1 MLVIKYRAI
10 FFTISALL
18 IAASIFGLVKYGLN
32 LGIDFTGGS
41 LLEVE
46 YAGDRPSVETIKNN
60 IASISSVNFGE
71 VSVQP
76 SGEKGVIV
84 RLRAID
90 ENEKQVLKAAMAN
103 GLVVGTSTATS
114 TASTTV
120 GALTEKNF
128 TAIGPTLG
136 KELANKGLVAIGA
149 VLAVILLFIAFSFRG
164 ISARVGGINGWKYG
178 TIALVALA
186 HDVIIPTG
194 LFVYLGHFY
203 GTEISALFL
212 TALLAIMGIS
222 IADTIVIFDR
232 IRENLRRKISNSFE
246 ETVSISLNETF
257 VRSFNTSMTVILALG
272 SLYYFGE
279 ATTKDF
285 ALALIA
291 GMVVGTYSSIF
302 IASPL
307 LVVWEK
313 MGRK

>member
-1 MLVIKYRAI
+1 MFVIKHRYI
-10 FFTISALL
+10 FFLISGLL
-18 IAASIFGLVKYGLN
+18 AMASIFGLFKHGLN

-46 YAGDRPSVETIKNN
+46 YIDSRPEVAAIKNN
-60 IASISSVNFGE
+60 VASISVVNFGT

-76 SGEKGVIV
+76 TGDRGVIV
-84 RLRAID
+84 RLRDIS
-90 ENEKQVLKAAMAN
+90 EEEKQVLKTALA
-103 GLVVGTSTATS
+103 GTSSAASALIEKSFTS
-114 TASTTV
+114 
-120 GALTEKNF
+120 
-128 TAIGPTLG
+128 IGPSVG
-136 KELANKGLVAIGA
+136 KELARKGLMAIGA
-149 VLAVILLFIAFSFRG
+149 VLLVILCFIAFAFRG
-164 ISARVGGINGWKYG
+164 IYSFKSGVSGWKYG
-178 TIALVALA
+178 TIAIITLA

-203 GTEISALFL
+203 GTEINALFL

-232 IRENLRRKISNSFE
+232 IRENLRQNKNDKFE
-246 ETVSISLNETF
+246 DVVGQSLNETF

-272 SLYYFGE
+272 ALYLFGE
-279 ATTKDF
+279 TTTRDF

-291 GMVVGTYSSIF
+291 GMVTGTYSSIF

-313 MGRK
+313 LGRK

>member
-1 MLVIKYRAI
+1 MFVIKYRYV
-10 FFTISALL
+10 FFLISGLFA
-18 IAASIFGLVKYGLN
+18 AASIFGLVKYGLN

-46 YAGDRPSVETIKNN
+46 YVAERPAVAVIKNN
-60 IASISSVNFGE
+60 ISSISSVNFGE

-76 SGEKGVIV
+76 TGERGVIV
-84 RLRAID
+84 RLRDIG
-90 ENEKQVLKAAMAN
+90 EEEKQVLKAAMA
-103 GLVVGTSTATS
+103 GTSSVAAVIVEKSFTS
-114 TASTTV
+114 
-120 GALTEKNF
+120 
-128 TAIGPTLG
+128 IGPSVG
-136 KELANKGLVAIGA
+136 QELAKKGLIAIGA
-149 VLAVILLFIAFSFRG
+149 VLLVILCFIAFSFRG
-164 ISARVGGINGWKYG
+164 IYSSNGGVNGWKYG
-178 TIALVALA
+178 AVAIVTLA

-203 GTEISALFL
+203 GTEINALFL

-232 IRENLRRKISNSFE
+232 IRENLRHNKNDKFE
-246 ETVSISLNETF
+246 DVVGQSLNETF

-272 SLYYFGE
+272 ALYFFGE
-279 ATTKDF
+279 STTRDF

-291 GMVVGTYSSIF
+291 GMVTGTYSSIF

-313 MGRK
+313 WGRK